1 MAVLFQYFVA
11 GREEHPVPTY
21 RAPVRSS
28 AELGALLQQA
38 RLLAGLS
45 QRQLAERLGTDQSYI
60 WQLEAGKQTRFT
72 ERLFAFLSETDARL
86 SIEISTRDDSDSSEA
101 VL

>member
-1 MAVLFQYFVA
+1 M
-11 GREEHPVPTY
+11 PTY

-38 RLLAGLS
+38 RLIAGLS

-72 ERLFAFLSETDARL
+72 ERLFAFLAETDARL
-86 SIEISTRDDSDSSEA
+86 SIEISTAADSDSTEVA
-101 VL
+101 T